1 MGGGGFVG
9 SGFLSIRMTS
19 FFRPWVL
26 LLSNLLTLEEL
37 RFKLFFVLFVALFCF
52 VKLIKLFK
60 VVVGDSALGL
70 VVCLFIVGGGIGGTA
85 ADSVAASF

>member
-1 MGGGGFVG
+1 
-9 SGFLSIRMTS
+9 MTS
-19 FFRPWVL
+19 FFRAWVL

-37 RFKLFFVLFVALFCF
+37 FKFFVLFVALFCF

-85 ADSVAASF
+85 AVADSVAASF

>member
-1 MGGGGFVG
+1 
-9 SGFLSIRMTS
+9 MTS

-37 RFKLFFVLFVALFCF
+37 FKFFVLFVALFCF

-70 VVCLFIVGGGIGGTA
+70 VVCLFVVGGGIGGTTA
-85 ADSVAASF
+85 AVADSVAASF

>member
-1 MGGGGFVG
+1 M
-9 SGFLSIRMTS
+9 
-19 FFRPWVL
+19 L

-37 RFKLFFVLFVALFCF
+37 RFKFFVLFVALFCF

-85 ADSVAASF
+85 AADSVAASF